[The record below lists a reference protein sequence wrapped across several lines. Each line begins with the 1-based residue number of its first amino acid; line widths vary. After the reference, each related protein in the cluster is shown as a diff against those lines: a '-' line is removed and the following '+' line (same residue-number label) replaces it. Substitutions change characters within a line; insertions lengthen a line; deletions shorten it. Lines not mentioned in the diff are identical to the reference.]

1 MILLDTNVV
10 SEAWRARP
18 IAAVIDWMDAQPAT
32 SLYICTPVLAEL
44 RYGVERLPA
53 SRRRDRIRALVD
65 RLEADTY
72 RGRILTVDAAAA
84 AEFGRVAAKKE
95 RAGRRMEPMDA
106 LIAAIALTQQATFAT
121 RDVGDFSDLGLNIV
135 NPFDLDNSTG

>member
-10 SEAWRARP
+10 SEAWRPRP

-44 RYGVERLPA
+44 RFGIERLPA

-65 RLEADTY
+65 RLEVDTY
-72 RGRILTVDAAAA
+72 RGRILTLDAAAA
-84 AEFGRVAAKKE
+84 AEFGRLAAKRE
-95 RAGRRMEPMDA
+95 RAGRRIQPMDA
-106 LIAAIALTQQATFAT
+106 LIAAVAKSNGATLAT
-121 RDVGDFSDLGLNIV
+121 RDIDDFA
-135 NPFDLDNSTG
+135 DLDLTLV